1 MASDD
6 DFFRGFAV
14 RRECWTVAGE
24 VFDLCWPA
32 DMDSLLDL
40 SSTIERFERDG
51 YMPYWA
57 APWPASVMLAEK
69 VLRVGGGGGRKAVEI
84 GCGVGLVSLAAARAG
99 WSVTAGDYDADA
111 LAFVALNAERN
122 GIELESCRF
131 VDFREPLDQPCYD
144 CVLAADLLY
153 EKQLL
158 EPVARW
164 VASALRPGG
173 FGWISDSNR
182 AVADPF
188 PDLACRAGL
197 RVNVEAVSSRLPDG
211 STAEGR
217 IWRVERP

>member
-14 RRECWTVAGE
+14 RRERWTIAGE
-24 VFDLCWPA
+24 DFDLCWPA

-40 SSTIERFERDG
+40 SSTIDRFEREG

-57 APWPASVMLAEK
+57 SLWPASVMLAEK
-69 VLRVGGGGGRKAVEI
+69 VLRVGGGGGRPAVEI

-111 LAFVALNAERN
+111 LTFVTLNAERN
-122 GIELESCRF
+122 GISLESCRLI
-131 VDFREPLDQPCYD
+131 DFREPLDRPCYD

-158 EPVARW
+158 EPLARW

-182 AVADPF
+182 AVADAF
-188 PDLACRAGL
+188 PEEARRASL
-197 RVNVEAVSSRLPDG
+197 RTSVEAVSTRLLDG
-211 STAEGR
+211 STVEGR
-217 IWRVERP
+217 IWRVEWP